1 MGNRGNAAKRPY
13 MSQFL
18 LPAVPQ
24 GREGELSKEWGEK
37 ARVVSKG
44 RIIP

>member
-1 MGNRGNAAKRPY
+1 

-18 LPAVPQ
+18 LLAVSQ

-37 ARVVSKG
+37 ALAVNEG
-44 RIIP
+44 CITP